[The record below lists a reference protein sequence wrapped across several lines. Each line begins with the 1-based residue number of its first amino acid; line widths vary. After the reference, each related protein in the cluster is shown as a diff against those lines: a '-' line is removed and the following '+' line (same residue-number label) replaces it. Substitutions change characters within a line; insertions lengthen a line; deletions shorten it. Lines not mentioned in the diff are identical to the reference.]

1 MFRSCRLFL
10 IGTLVLAPTAAW
22 AVTATIPSAADAF
35 VTSQFPDNNY
45 GGAGAISV
53 SAAGTS
59 GRELFTLLR
68 FDLAST
74 LASFDQAFG
83 AGHWTLDGASLQ
95 LTAASPSNQVFNSA
109 EAGQIGA
116 DWLADDSWV
125 EGTGSPMVGNTS
137 TVGISLN
144 LLPALVANGSEG
156 LGLLAFDGSTSDT
169 ATYDL
174 VISPGFLA
182 DVQAGGL
189 LSILLSPGDAVVSG
203 VFNSRNFAATSNHP
217 YLILSAVQVP
227 EPATTALAGIAIIG
241 MLSRRRSFDLI
252 RS

>member
-10 IGTLVLAPTAAW
+10 IGTLVLAPSAAW
-22 AVTATIPSAADAF
+22 AVSATIPSAADAF
-35 VTSQFPDNNY
+35 VTSQFPGNNY

-53 SAAGTS
+53 SAGGSS

-83 AGHWTLDGASLQ
+83 AGNWTLDGASLQ
-95 LTAASPSNQVFNSA
+95 LTAASPMNQIFNSS
-109 EAGQIGA
+109 EAGQIDA
-116 DWLADDSWV
+116 DWLADDSWI
-125 EGTGSPMVGNTS
+125 EGSGGPNNSSTTGFSFD
-137 TVGISLN
+137 

-156 LGLLAFDGSTSDT
+156 LGLLAFDGSESDA

-174 VISPGFLA
+174 AISPGFLA
-182 DVQAGGL
+182 DVQAGSL

-203 VFNSRNFAATSNHP
+203 VFNSRNFASSANHP

-227 EPATTALAGIAIIG
+227 EPATTVLAGIAIIG
-241 MLSRRRSFDLI
+241 MLSRRRGFDL
-252 RS
+252 SLS

>member
-1 MFRSCRLFL
+1 MFRSCRLIL
-10 IGTLVLAPTAAW
+10 ISTLVLAPTAAW

-35 VTSQFPDNNY
+35 VTSQFPGNNY

-74 LASFDQAFG
+74 MASFDQAFG

-95 LTAASPSNQVFNSA
+95 LTAASPSNQVFNST

-125 EGTGSPMVGNTS
+125 EGTGSPMNTS
-137 TVGISLN
+137 TIGITLN
-144 LLPALVANGSEG
+144 TLPALVANGSEG
-156 LGLLAFDGSTSDT
+156 LGLLAFDGSTSDA

-174 VISPGFLA
+174 VISPAFLA
-182 DVQAGGL
+182 DVQTGGL

-203 VFNSRNFAATSNHP
+203 VFNSRNFASTSNHP

-241 MLSRRRSFDLI
+241 MLSRRRGFGLI

>member
-1 MFRSCRLFL
+1 MIWTRQLLFAL
-10 IGTLVLAPTAAW
+10 TLVIAPTTAW
-22 AVTATIPSAADAF
+22 AVTATIPAAADAF
-35 VTSQFPDNNY
+35 VTSEFPGNNY

-53 SAAGTS
+53 SAAGTL
-59 GRELFTLLR
+59 GRELFTILR
-68 FDLAST
+68 FDLSST
-74 LASFDQAFG
+74 LSSFNQAFG
-83 AGHWTLDGASLQ
+83 AGNWTLDGASLQ
-95 LTAASPSNQVFNSA
+95 LTATSANNQIFNPA
-109 EAGQIGA
+109 AAGQIGA

-125 EGTGSPMVGNTS
+125 EGSGSPMNIS
-137 TVGISLN
+137 TTGISLN

-174 VISPGFLA
+174 TISPGFLS
-182 DVQAGGL
+182 DVQAGNL

-203 VFNSRNFAATSNHP
+203 VFNSRNFAVSTNRP

-241 MLSRRRSFDLI
+241 MLSKRRFGICRS
-252 RS
+252 

>member
-10 IGTLVLAPTAAW
+10 ISTLVLAPTAAW

-35 VTSQFPDNNY
+35 VTSQFPGNNY

-53 SAAGTS
+53 SAAGTL

-74 LASFDQAFG
+74 LSSFDQAFG
-83 AGHWTLDGASLQ
+83 AGNWTLDGASLQ
-95 LTAASPSNQVFNSA
+95 LTAASPSNQVFNSS

-125 EGTGSPMVGNTS
+125 EGTGSPMNTS
-137 TVGISLN
+137 TIGITLN
-144 LLPALVANGSEG
+144 ALPALVANGSEG
-156 LGLLAFDGSTSDT
+156 LGLLSFDGSTSDT

-174 VISPGFLA
+174 AISPGFLA
-182 DVQAGGL
+182 DVQAGSL

-203 VFNSRNFAATSNHP
+203 VFNSRNFASPANHP

-241 MLSRRRSFDLI
+241 MLSRRRGFGLN